1 MKAPCHQK
9 PKFDGRRFLDLKL
22 AQEIVAKQLIEA
34 PGVRSTADLSPFSSI
49 APEAIRYLA
58 QFQYSWIDFSL
69 SHMSKA
75 LAQEIAVW
83 PAEVMSFNA
92 GMETTSEA
100 LVCFRLCP
108 ATLHFGDIDEALDQD
123 AAKALSTCGGTL
135 ELALDNLE
143 PEIAALLA
151 NHHDPLTISVN
162 RPVALASIQA
172 LTQHMGDECKLHLK
186 QPVTPELMAALHAS
200 TKKRVIDLTF
210 IAHDP
215 RYQISL
221 LLCDQLRY
229 MEILSDLDFRE
240 SVSMRSN
247 QPSPH
252 ATQSVAMVVDTA
264 LSKAQRPPTCP
275 C

>member
-1 MKAPCHQK
+1 MKAPCRQK
-9 PKFDGRRFLDLKL
+9 PQFDGRHFLDLKL

-34 PGVRSTADLSPFSSI
+34 PGVRSTADLTAFSSI

-58 QFQYSWIDFSL
+58 QFQYSWVDFAL
-69 SHMSKA
+69 SHMGKA

-83 PAEVMSFNA
+83 PVEVMSFYA

-108 ATLHFGDIDEALDQD
+108 ATLHFDDIGEALDQD

-135 ELALDNLE
+135 ELVLDNLE
-143 PEIAALLA
+143 PEIAALFA
-151 NHHDPLTISVN
+151 NHHGPLKISV
-162 RPVALASIQA
+162 RQPVALASLQA
-172 LTQHMGDECKLHLK
+172 LTQHLGEECKLHLT
-186 QPVTPELMAALHAS
+186 QSVTPELMAALHAS
-200 TKKRVIDLTF
+200 PQKRVIDLNF

-229 MEILSDLDFRE
+229 AEILSQLDFR
-240 SVSMRSN
+240 
-247 QPSPH
+247 
-252 ATQSVAMVVDTA
+252 
-264 LSKAQRPPTCP
+264 
-275 C
+275 